1 MPPTTKPLAPAAAP
15 DALQPAIARSRCGPS
30 GVIVVSSRNADG
42 TDRAAAAPCR
52 HLAAVSTTADVAVAP
67 TTAATAKIARP
78 VKMMRR

>member
-1 MPPTTKPLAPAAAP
+1 
-15 DALQPAIARSRCGPS
+15 
-30 GVIVVSSRNADG
+30 VIVVSSRKADG

-52 HLAAVSTTADVAVAP
+52 HLAAVSTTADVAVAA